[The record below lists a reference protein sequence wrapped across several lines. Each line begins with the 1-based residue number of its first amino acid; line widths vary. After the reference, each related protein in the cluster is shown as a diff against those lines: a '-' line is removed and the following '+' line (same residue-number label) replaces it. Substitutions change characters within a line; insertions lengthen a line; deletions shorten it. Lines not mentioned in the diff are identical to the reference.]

1 MTTWHQFHSSS
12 LHPNLSSLC
21 RCIIIVLAMFEKL
34 ELIQKRYDELSQLL
48 AREEIATDRRQ
59 LQELSKEKAALED
72 IVGMYQEYRAKG
84 KELAELEALL
94 NSHAEAEM
102 MALIKEEVS
111 KLKQQQ
117 GELLRELKLSLMPK
131 DPNDD
136 RDVIVEIRAGAGGG
150 EAGLFAADLFRMYSR
165 YAQAKGWQVGVIDS
179 NQSEAGGF
187 RELIFEIEGKGAF
200 SRFKHERGV
209 HRVQRVPI
217 TEASGR
223 IHTSTATVAVLPE
236 AEEVE
241 LNINPDDLK
250 MEFFHSRGAGGQN
263 VNKVTSAVRIT
274 HLPTGIVAACQD
286 ERSQI
291 RNRMKAM
298 AVLRARLLDMEQ
310 RKQSESIDEERRMQ
324 VGSGQRA
331 EKIRTYNFPQNRVTD
346 HRINLSF
353 HNLQRILDGELD
365 EIIEALISKEQVEQ
379 LEAALT

>member
-1 MTTWHQFHSSS
+1 MPLYYNS
-12 LHPNLSSLC
+12 
-21 RCIIIVLAMFEKL
+21 IVLGMFEKL

-48 AREEIATDRRQ
+48 ARTEIATDRRR
-59 LQELSKEKAALED
+59 LQELNKEKAALED
-72 IVGMYQEYRAKG
+72 IVGTYQQYKAKG
-84 KELAELEALL
+84 KELADLEALL

-102 MALIKEEVS
+102 TALIKEEVS

-117 GELLRELKLSLMPK
+117 DDLLRRLKLSLIPK
-131 DPNDD
+131 DPAKD

-165 YAQAKGWQVGVIDS
+165 YAEGKGWQVGIIDS
-179 NQSEAGGF
+179 NQSEIGGF
-187 RELIFEIEGKGAF
+187 RELIFEIKGKGAF

-223 IHTSTATVAVLPE
+223 LHTSTATVAVLPE
-236 AEEVE
+236 AEEIE
-241 LNINPDDLK
+241 LNVNPDDLK

-263 VNKVTSAVRIT
+263 VNKVTTAVRIT
-274 HLPTGIVAACQD
+274 HLPTGIMASCQD

-298 AVLRARLLDMEQ
+298 AVLRARLLDLEQ
-310 RKQSESIDEERRMQ
+310 RKQSESMDKERRMQ

-346 HRINLSF
+346 HRINSSF
-353 HNLQRILDGELD
+353 HNLQQILDGELD
-365 EIIEALISKEQVEQ
+365 EIIEALSSKEQVEQ

>member
-1 MTTWHQFHSSS
+1 
-12 LHPNLSSLC
+12 
-21 RCIIIVLAMFEKL
+21 MFEKL

-48 AREEIATDRRQ
+48 ARAEIATDRRR
-59 LQELSKEKAALED
+59 LQELNKEKAGLED
-72 IVGMYQEYRAKG
+72 IVGTYQQYKAKG

-94 NSHAEAEM
+94 DSHAESEM
-102 MALIKEEVS
+102 MALVKEEVS

-117 GELLRELKLSLMPK
+117 DDLLRRLKLSLIPK
-131 DPNDD
+131 DPAKD

-165 YAQAKGWQVGVIDS
+165 YAQGKGWQVGIIDS
-179 NQSEAGGF
+179 NQSEIGGF
-187 RELIFEIEGKGAF
+187 KELIFEIKGKGAF

-209 HRVQRVPI
+209 HRVQRVPV

-223 IHTSTATVAVLPE
+223 LHTSTATVAVLPE
-236 AEEVE
+236 AEEIE

-263 VNKVTSAVRIT
+263 VNKVTTAVRIT
-274 HLPTGIVAACQD
+274 HLPTGIVASCQD

-298 AVLRARLLDMEQ
+298 AVLRARLLDLEQ
-310 RKQSESIDEERRMQ
+310 RKQSESMDKERRMQ

-346 HRINLSF
+346 HRINSSF
-353 HNLQRILDGELD
+353 HNLQQILDGELD
-365 EIIEALISKEQVEQ
+365 EIIEDLSSKEQVEQ